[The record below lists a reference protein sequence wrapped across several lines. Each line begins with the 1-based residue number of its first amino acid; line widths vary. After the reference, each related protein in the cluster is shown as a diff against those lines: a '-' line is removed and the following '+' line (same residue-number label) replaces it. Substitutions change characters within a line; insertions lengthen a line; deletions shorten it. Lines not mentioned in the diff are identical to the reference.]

1 MLESEETE
9 RRAGMRSL
17 SFSDLALQLGPTG
30 IDRLNDCVCKHAG
43 SWDES
48 LER

>member
-1 MLESEETE
+1 MPRHGGEKGLTGFD
-9 RRAGMRSL
+9 RMREGVS
-17 SFSDLALQLGPTG
+17 
-30 IDRLNDCVCKHAG
+30 KHAG

>member
-1 MLESEETE
+1 MEVV
-9 RRAGMRSL
+9 
-17 SFSDLALQLGPTG
+17 FFALFIDMGPTG
-30 IDRLNDCVCKHAG
+30 FDRIRDHVWKHAG

>member
-1 MLESEETE
+1 M
-9 RRAGMRSL
+9 
-17 SFSDLALQLGPTG
+17 GPTG
-30 IDRLNDCVCKHAG
+30 FDRLINDVYKHAG